1 MPAETITEPAA
12 AVNTKADEG
21 QRPTETA
28 EEQTVEEKRAGVAR
42 VADGQARVADGLR
55 LGKVSA

>member
-12 AVNTKADEG
+12 AVNTEVDEG

-28 EEQTVEEKRAGVAR
+28 EEQTVEEKQAGVAR
-42 VADGQARVADGLR
+42 VSGGRR

>member
-42 VADGQARVADGLR
+42 VADGLR